1 MLSSR
6 SLLRAVVVLAA
17 ACLGAAPSHAGV
29 ITYTDYSSWMA
40 AISGPTTVTIPDP
53 GLGNSSIGYDY
64 FGYGNASVTYS
75 DVVFSTSATLSDGN
89 FFNVGLLFSGDPA
102 VLSSQGA
109 DAPGVANILAT
120 LPSTVSGFAFNYG
133 TFGGSSVTFLLS
145 NGDIVT
151 QGSTGSGYAVPNFFG
166 VTDTSSFNSVLTTSS
181 DFALNV
187 NDVSFGALAS
197 TDSTVPEPATW
208 LLLAGGLA
216 AAGLLRR
223 RRVC

>member
-1 MLSSR
+1 
-6 SLLRAVVVLAA
+6 
-17 ACLGAAPSHAGV
+17 
-29 ITYTDYSSWMA
+29 MA

-109 DAPGVANILAT
+109 DAPGVANILTT